1 MVVRDT
7 DAAGRGA
14 LSETLQVSEGA
25 LSGFLVLETWID
37 PKTKSVWTLA
47 VAMGVQNKARETAG
61 EFAGR

>member
-37 PKTKSVWTLA
+37 PETMAVWTLA
-47 VAMGVQNKARETAG
+47 VVRRGYYQRKHKRG
-61 EFAGR
+61 E